1 MQGPTRPILRMM
13 ARLRAV
19 RALDGPQDPLSREA
33 TPFLILVAIVLA
45 LLFAI
50 LEVDLNSAALQSLGL
65 IGDGFSVDPIFKSP

>member
-1 MQGPTRPILRMM
+1 MQGPTRPFLRMI

-19 RALDGPQDPLSREA
+19 RALDGPEDPLSRQ
-33 TPFLILVAIVLA
+33 TSPFLILVAIVLA

-50 LEVDLNSAALQSLGL
+50 LEVDVNSTALQSLGL